1 MNKKDLTV
9 AILAGGNSAR
19 FNSEKALAE
28 FRGRALLTHM
38 IDIAKQ
44 LSPTVLIV
52 VSSEN
57 QAKALEKTVNDG
69 TIVIDPDDS
78 VKSALT
84 GAVTAFEY
92 TETKYTLLLP
102 IDTPLAS
109 VKLLKALIH
118 LIPGHGAV
126 VPTWPSGYLEPLH
139 SIYLAEHAYIHGM
152 KSLDNGKYRMRNL
165 LDSLSNVLNVSTDV
179 LKEFDPELNTFVNM
193 NTSEDLQSFQSG
205 TSRMN

>member
-19 FNSEKALAE
+19 FDSEKAMAE
-28 FRGRALLTHM
+28 FRGRALLSHM

-52 VSSEN
+52 VSSEE

-69 TIVIDPDDS
+69 TFVIDPEDS

-92 TETKYTLLLP
+92 TETKYSLLLP
-102 IDTPLAS
+102 VDTPLAS
-109 VKLLKALIH
+109 VKLLKALVP

-139 SIYLAEHAYIHGM
+139 SIYLAEHAYIHGVQ
-152 KSLDNGKYRMRNL
+152 SLDDGKYRMRNL

-179 LKEFDPELNTFVNM
+179 LKEFDPELNTFANM

-205 TSRMN
+205 SSRTN

>member
-19 FNSEKALAE
+19 FDSEKAMAE
-28 FRGRALLTHM
+28 FRGRALLSHM

-52 VSSEN
+52 VSSEE
-57 QAKALEKTVNDG
+57 QAKALEKTVKDG
-69 TIVIDPDDS
+69 TFVIDPEDS

-92 TETKYTLLLP
+92 TETKYSLLLP
-102 IDTPLAS
+102 VDTPLAS
-109 VKLLKALIH
+109 VKLLKALVP

-139 SIYLAEHAYIHGM
+139 SIYLAEHAYIHGVQ
-152 KSLDNGKYRMRNL
+152 SLDDGKYRMRNL

-179 LKEFDPELNTFVNM
+179 LKEFDPELNTFANM

-205 TSRMN
+205 SSRTN

>member
-19 FNSEKALAE
+19 FDSEKALAE
-28 FRGRALLTHM
+28 FRGRALLSHM

-52 VSSEN
+52 VSSEE

-69 TIVIDPDDS
+69 TFVIDPEDS

-92 TETKYTLLLP
+92 TETKYSLLLP
-102 IDTPLAS
+102 VDTPLAS
-109 VKLLKALIH
+109 VRLLKALVP

-139 SIYLAEHAYIHGM
+139 SIYLAEHAYIHGVQ
-152 KSLDNGKYRMRNL
+152 SLDDGKYRMRNL

-179 LKEFDPELNTFVNM
+179 LKEFDPELNTFANM

-205 TSRMN
+205 SSRTN

>member
-1 MNKKDLTV
+1 
-9 AILAGGNSAR
+9 
-19 FNSEKALAE
+19 
-28 FRGRALLTHM
+28 M

-52 VSSEN
+52 VSSEE
-57 QAKALEKTVNDG
+57 QAKALEKTVKDG
-69 TIVIDPDDS
+69 TFVIDPEDS

-92 TETKYTLLLP
+92 TETKYSLLLP
-102 IDTPLAS
+102 VDTPLAS
-109 VKLLKALIH
+109 VKLLKALVP

-139 SIYLAEHAYIHGM
+139 SIYLAEHAYIHGVQ
-152 KSLDNGKYRMRNL
+152 SLDDGKYRMRNL

-179 LKEFDPELNTFVNM
+179 LKEFDPELNTFANM

-205 TSRMN
+205 SSRTN